1 MSVTLL
7 ISIVLDDVL
16 LSQVSY
22 ISTNSQNYTLQTVDI
37 DSSVNSSYTWIG
49 LIQGQYQFSVV
60 AFTSKGPGEDDS
72 VNVITVNSKL
82 II

>member
-1 MSVTLL
+1 MF
-7 ISIVLDDVL
+7 L

-22 ISTNSQNYTLQTVDI
+22 IGTDSQNYAIQKANI
-37 DSSVNSSYTWIG
+37 DSSVNSSYTWIS

-82 II
+82 IM